1 MTTIRSIADFLEKF
15 APLSLAEDWDN
26 VGLLVGDP
34 DATVA
39 KVMTCLTIT
48 ADVVAEAV
56 AENVD
61 LIVSHHPLPFRPL
74 KRVTTE
80 TMPGRLVW
88 ELAKGGIAVYSPH
101 TAFDSAREGIN
112 RRLIDILGARNI
124 RPLVPFEAPAAPD
137 SDEPSGAGRCGD
149 LDPPLPLAEIVAR
162 LKASLGFS
170 HAKVV
175 CPRETPVR
183 RAAVACGAAGTFLS
197 AAVEA
202 ECDLLVLGET
212 NFHTCL
218 EAEHENLTLV
228 LIGHYASERFAVE
241 RLAEV
246 LAEAFPEVS
255 VQASQREHDPCTWM

>member
-1 MTTIRSIADFLEKF
+1 MTTIRSIAAFLEEF
-15 APLSLAEDWDN
+15 APLALAEDWDN

-34 DATVA
+34 EAAVT

-48 ADVVAEAV
+48 ADVVAEAI
-56 AENVD
+56 AEHVD

-74 KRVTTE
+74 KRLTTE

-88 ELAKGGIAVYSPH
+88 ELAKAGIAVYSPH

-112 RRLIDILGARNI
+112 RRLIDILGAQNI
-124 RPLVPFEAPAAPD
+124 RPLVPHEASTGSD
-137 SDEPSGAGRCGD
+137 SDEPPGSGRCGD
-149 LDPPLPLAEIVAR
+149 LKPPLPLADIVSR
-162 LKASLGFS
+162 LKASLGFA

-175 CPRETPVR
+175 CPRESPIR
-183 RAAVACGAAGTFLS
+183 RVAVACGAAGTFLS
-197 AAVEA
+197 AAVDA

-218 EAEHENLTLV
+218 EAEYENITLV

-241 RLAEV
+241 QLADV
-246 LAEAFPEVS
+246 LGKAFPEVS
-255 VQASQREHDPCTWM
+255 VQASRREHDPCTWM